1 MQFVKAHGA
10 GNDFVLL
17 EDLDDALQPNAV
29 FVAAVCD
36 RHFGVGADGL
46 IRIVRAR
53 DADFFMDYYNADGE
67 VAEMCG
73 NGIRCLAKYVADRGL
88 WSGDELRVD
97 TRDGVK
103 RITVERDANGAVVR
117 ARVDMGAPI
126 LERGQIPMTGTGDP
140 LHEQL
145 VVDGAALEAACV
157 SMGNPHAVVF
167 VDELAAVPFEA
178 LGPALEIN
186 ETFPAKTNAEFA
198 QVLNDHEVRMR
209 VWERGVGE
217 TMACGTGACAVAV
230 AANLRGYTGRTVA
243 IHVPGGTLDIEW
255 TPDGHVYMSGPA
267 EESFE
272 GTLGAR
278 LTSLLLQTTST
289 KG

>member
-17 EDLDDALQPNAV
+17 EDLDDTLNLNAA
-29 FVAAVCD
+29 FVAGVCD
-36 RHFGVGADGL
+36 RHFGIGGDGL

-88 WSGDELRVD
+88 WSGDEMRVD

-103 RITVERDANGAVVR
+103 RITVERDHDGKVVR

-126 LERGQIPMTGTGDP
+126 LERGSIPMTGDGDP

-145 VVDGAALEAACV
+145 VVAGTNLVAACV

-167 VDELAAVPFEA
+167 RGRPLHRCVRDPGSGSRDQRDVSRQDQRRVCR
-178 LGPALEIN
+178 G
-186 ETFPAKTNAEFA
+186 AE
-198 QVLNDHEVRMR
+198 RP
-209 VWERGVGE
+209 RGSY
-217 TMACGTGACAVAV
+217 AC
-230 AANLRGYTGRTVA
+230 
-243 IHVPGGTLDIEW
+243 
-255 TPDGHVYMSGPA
+255 
-267 EESFE
+267 
-272 GTLGAR
+272 LGAR
-278 LTSLLLQTTST
+278 RRGDAGVWHRRVRGRGGCEPPWVHRQERRDPPSRRDTRHRMDR
-289 KG
+289 

>member
-10 GNDFVLL
+10 GNDFVLI
-17 EDLDDALQPNAV
+17 EDLDDRLHLNAA
-29 FVAAVCD
+29 FVAGACD

-73 NGIRCLAKYVADRGL
+73 NGIRTLAKYVADRDL
-88 WSGDELRVD
+88 WAGEEMRVD

-103 RITVERDANGAVVR
+103 RITVERDAGRVVR
-117 ARVDMGAPI
+117 ARVDMGPPI
-126 LERGQIPMTGTGDP
+126 LARAQIPMTGAGDP

-145 VVDGAALEAACV
+145 VVAGTALEAACV

-167 VDELAAVPFEA
+167 VENLSSTPFET
-178 LGPALEIN
+178 LGPALETH
-186 ETFPAKTNAEFA
+186 ERFPAKTNAEFA

-230 AANLRGYTGRTVA
+230 AASLRGYTGRSIA

-255 TPDGHVYMSGPA
+255 TDATVYMSGPA

-272 GTLGAR
+272 GAFGAR
-278 LTSLLLQTTST
+278 LMSLLPETTST